1 MFSIEYKWSNLHVI
15 MYRLR
20 GDLLLLENKLDTH
33 EKKEFHF
40 RLKLDLDSNL
50 HAFCPLQ
57 ILKFLIILTTFLSHF

>member
-33 EKKEFHF
+33 EKKKNFIF
-40 RLKLDLDSNL
+40 ASNL
-50 HAFCPLQ
+50 
-57 ILKFLIILTTFLSHF
+57 T